1 MYLAHKVNVLEDRT
15 LIHFVFSLMQYLA
28 ATLYLLSL
36 LAVIVDSQQGDYQ
49 KFLNHGFKSGQMS
62 KELSKLKV
70 DVLGKV
76 LKKHVTQL
84 RSGNQHDCEL
94 QGITPNKLQTKV
106 LTFLSCHSQVSMDSL
121 GPCGRFFEG
130 ENFNV
135 HNLSLLFSQ
144 ASRQTLCSW

>member
-1 MYLAHKVNVLEDRT
+1 MYLVHKVNLLDDRT
-15 LIHFVFSLMQYLA
+15 FIHQIISLMQYLI

-36 LAVIVDSQQGDYQ
+36 LAVLVDSQQGDYQ

-84 RSGNQHDCEL
+84 RSGN
-94 QGITPNKLQTKV
+94 
-106 LTFLSCHSQVSMDSL
+106 
-121 GPCGRFFEG
+121 
-130 ENFNV
+130 
-135 HNLSLLFSQ
+135 
-144 ASRQTLCSW
+144 

>member
-1 MYLAHKVNVLEDRT
+1 MT
-15 LIHFVFSLMQYLA
+15 FFVFLILLLSDFFMQYLT

-36 LAVIVDSQQGDYQ
+36 LAVIVNSQQGDYQ

-84 RSGNQHDCEL
+84 RSGNQHTIL
-94 QGITPNKLQTKV
+94 Y
-106 LTFLSCHSQVSMDSL
+106 
-121 GPCGRFFEG
+121 
-130 ENFNV
+130 
-135 HNLSLLFSQ
+135 
-144 ASRQTLCSW
+144 

>member
-1 MYLAHKVNVLEDRT
+1 
-15 LIHFVFSLMQYLA
+15 MQYLT

-36 LAVIVDSQQGDYQ
+36 LAVIVNSQQGDYQ

-84 RSGNQHDCEL
+84 RSGNQHTNSITI
-94 QGITPNKLQTKV
+94 QGINSYKLQTKV
-106 LTFLSCHSQVSMDSL
+106 LTFRSRHSQWTAQVLAAVSLKETSL
-121 GPCGRFFEG
+121 MFTTCHF
-130 ENFNV
+130 
-135 HNLSLLFSQ
+135 
-144 ASRQTLCSW
+144 

>member
-1 MYLAHKVNVLEDRT
+1 MYLSHKVNVLEDRT

-62 KELSKLKV
+62 KEFSKLKV
-70 DVLGKV
+70 DILGQV

-84 RSGNQHDCEL
+84 RSGIEIFQSL
-94 QGITPNKLQTKV
+94 YRMS
-106 LTFLSCHSQVSMDSL
+106 LTSTTNC
-121 GPCGRFFEG
+121 
-130 ENFNV
+130 N
-135 HNLSLLFSQ
+135 
-144 ASRQTLCSW
+144 

>member
-1 MYLAHKVNVLEDRT
+1 MYLVHKVNLLDDRIF
-15 LIHFVFSLMQYLA
+15 IHQIISLMQYLI

-36 LAVIVDSQQGDYQ
+36 LAVLVDSQQGDYQ

-84 RSGNQHDCEL
+84 RSGN
-94 QGITPNKLQTKV
+94 
-106 LTFLSCHSQVSMDSL
+106 
-121 GPCGRFFEG
+121 
-130 ENFNV
+130 
-135 HNLSLLFSQ
+135 
-144 ASRQTLCSW
+144 